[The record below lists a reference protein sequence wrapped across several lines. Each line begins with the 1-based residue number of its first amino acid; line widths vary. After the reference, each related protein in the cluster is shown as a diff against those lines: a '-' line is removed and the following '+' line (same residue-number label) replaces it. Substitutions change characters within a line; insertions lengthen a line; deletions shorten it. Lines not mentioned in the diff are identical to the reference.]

1 MISAL
6 LVDDEPLAREALADL
21 LSSDPE
27 ISIIGQASNAIEALQ
42 MINGLHPDVV
52 FLDIQMPRV
61 SGLELVSMLNMDDA
75 PYIVFVTAYDEYA
88 IRAFEDNAFDYLLK
102 PVEPS
107 RLQKT
112 LARLKKHY
120 QQPPSLNPV
129 ASADLQLIPC
139 YLQNRIRLIKIDDVE
154 FAFSDL
160 SGVHVMSEEGTS
172 HTQLTLKTLES
183 KTPLLHCHRQYLIN
197 INAIREIQ
205 LLENGLAEIITQH
218 GHKVP
223 VSRRYLKMLK
233 DRFGL
238 Q

>member
-21 LSSDPE
+21 LSIDPD
-27 ISIIGQASNAIEALQ
+27 ISIIGQAGNAIEALQ
-42 MINGLHPDVV
+42 MINTLHPDVV
-52 FLDIQMPRV
+52 FLDIQMPRI

-75 PYIVFVTAYDEYA
+75 PYVVFVTAYDEYA

-102 PVEPS
+102 PVEPP

-112 LARLKKHY
+112 LARLKKNY
-120 QQPPSLNPV
+120 QQPPSLNPI
-129 ASADLQLIPC
+129 ASAELQLIPC

-160 SGVHVMSEEGTS
+160 SGVHVMSKEGTS

-205 LLENGLAEIITQH
+205 LLENGLAEIITQN